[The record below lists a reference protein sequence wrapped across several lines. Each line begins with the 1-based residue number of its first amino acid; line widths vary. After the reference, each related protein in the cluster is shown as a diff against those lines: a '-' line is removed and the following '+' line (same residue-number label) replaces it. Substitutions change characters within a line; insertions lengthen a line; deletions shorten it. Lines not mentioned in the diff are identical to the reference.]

1 MTYDSLAELVSL
13 EGRTVGPALADGF
26 PDRRMPDGLRSAA
39 TPRTNTVWVV
49 LNGTDR
55 FLPRV
60 DIIDVGEVFPGH
72 PLAA

>member
-13 EGRTVGPALADGF
+13 EGRTVGPAGADGSRI
-26 PDRRMPDGLRSAA
+26 DECQLVSAA
-39 TPRTNTVWVV
+39 TPRTDTVWVV
-49 LNGTDR
+49 VNGTDR